1 MTKVYVDGA
10 YGTVSTELKGH
21 LLRLCENGVISEIIE
36 VPYEQSKDVDYRL
49 SAMNA
54 ADVVILCLPEDQ
66 TELAVQMV
74 ERVNPHAR
82 IIDASTRYRTDP
94 AWVYGLPELERA
106 MPCVIKNAD
115 RVANPGCF
123 ATGCVLLARAV
134 AYAMPFLGKEELYP
148 KVNFFGLAGYS
159 AAGKH
164 ATKKDHYPQ
173 LTQMGQSHKHLPEIA
188 RYGLVDPSLTTMIG
202 DWERGMLVQ
211 TTVDIKDTNRLCAIL
226 ETLYAHN
233 PTISIRLAPDDCSK
247 LSAKACNFT
256 NNIKILVTPQ
266 FNRTTTLAIA
276 YDNLGK
282 GSAGAV
288 AQNLE
293 IMLGYVD

>member
-10 YGTVSTELKGH
+10 YGTVAIELKGH

-36 VPYEQSKDVDYRL
+36 IPYEKSKDVNYRL
-49 SAMNA
+49 SAMNS

-66 TELAVQMV
+66 AELAVQMV

-82 IIDASTRYRTDP
+82 IIDTSTEYRVNRN
-94 AWVYGLPELERA
+94 WIYGMPELEG
-106 MPCVIKNAD
+106 MPQIIKNAH
-115 RVANPGCF
+115 RVANPGCL
-123 ATGCVLLARAV
+123 ATGCVLLSKAI
-134 AYAMPFLGKEELYP
+134 AYAMSFLGKEEPYP

-188 RYGLVDPSLTTMIG
+188 WYGLVDPSLTAMIG

-211 TTVDIKDTNRLCAIL
+211 TTVDIEDTYRLCAIL
-226 ETLYAHN
+226 ERLYSHHQN
-233 PTISIRLAPDDCSK
+233 ISVELAPDDCSK
-247 LSAKACNFT
+247 LSVKSCNFT
-256 NNIKILVTPQ
+256 NNVKILVTPQ
-266 FNRTTTLAIA
+266 PNKTTTLAIA

-288 AQNLE
+288 AQNLK

>member
-10 YGTVSTELKGH
+10 YGTVAIELKGH

-36 VPYEQSKDVDYRL
+36 IPYEKSKDVNYRAG
-49 SAMNA
+49 AMAA
-54 ADVVILCLPEDQ
+54 ADIVILCLPEDQ
-66 TELAVQMV
+66 VKFAVQIV

-82 IIDASTRYRTDP
+82 IIDTSTEYRVNRN
-94 AWVYGLPELERA
+94 WIYGMPELEG
-106 MPCVIKNAD
+106 MPQIIKNAH
-115 RVANPGCF
+115 RVANPGCL
-123 ATGCVLLARAV
+123 ATGCVLLSKAI
-134 AYAMPFLGKEELYP
+134 AYAMSFLGKEEPYP

-188 RYGLVDPSLTTMIG
+188 RYGLVDPSLTAMIG

-211 TTVDIKDTNRLCAIL
+211 TTVDIEDTYRLCAIL
-226 ETLYAHN
+226 ERLYSRHRN
-233 PTISIRLAPDDCSK
+233 ISVELAPDDCSK
-247 LSAKACNFT
+247 LSVKSCNFT
-256 NNIKILVTPQ
+256 NNVKILVTPQ
-266 FNRTTTLAIA
+266 PNKTTTLAIA

-288 AQNLE
+288 AQNLK

>member
-10 YGTVSTELKGH
+10 YGTVAIELKGH

-36 VPYEQSKDVDYRL
+36 IPYEKSKDVNYRAG
-49 SAMNA
+49 AMAA
-54 ADVVILCLPEDQ
+54 ADIVILCLPEDQ
-66 TELAVQMV
+66 VKFAVQIV

-82 IIDASTRYRTDP
+82 IIDTSTEYRVNRN
-94 AWVYGLPELERA
+94 WIYGMPELEG
-106 MPCVIKNAD
+106 MPQIIKNAH
-115 RVANPGCF
+115 RVANPGCL
-123 ATGCVLLARAV
+123 ATGCVLLSKAI
-134 AYAMPFLGKEELYP
+134 AYAMSFLGKEEPYP

-188 RYGLVDPSLTTMIG
+188 WYGLVDPSLTAMIG

-211 TTVDIKDTNRLCAIL
+211 TTVDIEDTYRLCAIL
-226 ETLYAHN
+226 ERLYSRHRN
-233 PTISIRLAPDDCSK
+233 ISVELAPDDCSK
-247 LSAKACNFT
+247 LSVKSCNFT
-256 NNIKILVTPQ
+256 NNVKILVTPQ
-266 FNRTTTLAIA
+266 LNKTTTLAIA

-288 AQNLE
+288 AQNLK

>member
-10 YGTVSTELKGH
+10 YGTVAIELKGH

-36 VPYEQSKDVDYRL
+36 IPYEKSKDVNYRL
-49 SAMNA
+49 SAMNS

-66 TELAVQMV
+66 AELAVQMV
-74 ERVNPHAR
+74 ERVNPHTR

-106 MPCVIKNAD
+106 MPCVNKNAD

-134 AYAMPFLGKEELYP
+134 AYAMPFLGKEEPYP

-188 RYGLVDPSLTTMIG
+188 RYGLVDPSLTAMIG

-211 TTVDIKDTNRLCAIL
+211 TTVDIEDTYRLCAIL
-226 ETLYAHN
+226 ERLYSHHQN
-233 PTISIRLAPDDCSK
+233 ISVELAPDDCSK
-247 LSAKACNFT
+247 LSVKSCNFT
-256 NNIKILVTPQ
+256 NNVKILVTPQ
-266 FNRTTTLAIA
+266 PNKTTTLAIA

-288 AQNLE
+288 AQNLK